1 MPRIR
6 KNIQGSLDLSRVI
19 SPWMTQFSLVDS
31 RLIKECLSS
40 EECYM
45 KCMKNIAV
53 PYKFICEAIQ
63 EEFITDIDHI
73 PRIRGEIVGDI
84 LRGEACC
91 GSIDEN
97 ISLPELRPAFQ
108 NARTFTNNALCGEI
122 GRSPTWKVRVI
133 PVSLQ
138 LDAVEDLGGKRIFRE
153 QPVEDL
159 GSSPDSSTQFSF
171 PNWAFLSTVFFGIIF
186 IFYVD
191 KIAEER
197 LLVVSGGCIII
208 MESLYKMD
216 FALPVFLICSTI
228 LGLVRHA
235 QRETKDDG
243 GVKFCLSCGV

>member
-6 KNIQGSLDLSRVI
+6 RRTYKVRSSFKGGTTTRQI

-108 NARTFTNNALCGEI
+108 NARTFTNNALWEI
-122 GRSPTWKVRVI
+122 GRCANLESK
-133 PVSLQ
+133 
-138 LDAVEDLGGKRIFRE
+138 G
-153 QPVEDL
+153 
-159 GSSPDSSTQFSF
+159 DSSF
-171 PNWAFLSTVFFGIIF
+171 PSTGCSGEPYTAAWLLQTIAATGFNNCNKMLERE
-186 IFYVD
+186 
-191 KIAEER
+191 KI
-197 LLVVSGGCIII
+197 VGQSIG
-208 MESLYKMD
+208 
-216 FALPVFLICSTI
+216 
-228 LGLVRHA
+228 
-235 QRETKDDG
+235 
-243 GVKFCLSCGV
+243 